1 MSRSS
6 TVYMWALKFGW
17 VIGFAMLPP
26 TILGDNCFHKE
37 IQDMTH
43 CVNPAVPW
51 TTEAPEKNKH
61 FSRYRTSPFSYQLRV
76 QQCRSQQRLPTTLGS
91 TPYAE
96 QRSSGVIARTSRV
109 KSPFQ
114 TYLKPGIP
122 WTYWWTSCENSLFDK
137 QMTNKTATGR
147 ISFLTKDN
155 TSRKPTRHFGKHKSV
170 WVYACI

>member
-1 MSRSS
+1 MQHSSPKKLHLCTVRCCDVHGRSVLSDLGGKKMSRSS

-76 QQCRSQQRLPTTLGS
+76 QQCRSQQWLPTTLGS

-109 KSPFQ
+109 KSPFE
-114 TYLKPGIP
+114 TYLKPGSP
-122 WTYWWTSCENSLFDK
+122 WTYWWTSCENSFFRQAD
-137 QMTNKTATGR
+137 
-147 ISFLTKDN
+147 D
-155 TSRKPTRHFGKHKSV
+155 
-170 WVYACI
+170 